1 MFVWWIPF
9 WWQRQ
14 KDDKL
19 FPISQIRQLSFF
31 SFISS
36 HSFFTGNNNGP
47 PKINIKPPVGF
58 SSPRRGSRRGS
69 SWDDTIFDE
78 IIRGKKQSLGDG
90 YFDDAGVWVPGLK
103 PFRSH
108 ESLNDDS
115 FGRSFLRGPG
125 LFSRKRKESNDKERS
140 SSIKAG
146 KPTAKSNTEVTGSFN
161 IIIILVLVYEI

>member
-1 MFVWWIPF
+1 M
-9 WWQRQ
+9 
-14 KDDKL
+14 
-19 FPISQIRQLSFF
+19 
-31 SFISS
+31 
-36 HSFFTGNNNGP
+36 
-47 PKINIKPPVGF
+47 GF

-69 SWDDTIFDE
+69 SWDDTVFDE

-115 FGRSFLRGPG
+115 FGKNFLRGPG

-140 SSIKAG
+140 SSIKAV
-146 KPTAKSNTEVTGSFN
+146 KPPVKNNPEVTGKF
-161 IIIILVLVYEI
+161 ITDIFDILML